1 MNEPSGITASSSR
14 VLVGVATYN
23 EVDNLPRLI
32 SAIRTALPSADILIT
47 DDNSPDGTG
56 QVAERLAA
64 ADSHIKVVHRPGKLG
79 LGTAILAGMTY
90 ARTYGYDFFI
100 SMDADFSHDP
110 RYLPALTQRTAGAD
124 VVIGSR
130 YIPGGGVRNWP
141 WSRYLISRLVNVLC
155 RVLLALPVN
164 DASGGFRCYRVG
176 LLDRLRFDGLRSK
189 GYSFQEEM
197 LYRCRQAGAGI
208 AEVPIVFVDR
218 QRGASKVNVQEM
230 VRSLAVL
237 LALGFQ
243 AWSGEAY
250 ACQRRHR

>member
-1 MNEPSGITASSSR
+1 MNDPSGCPASPSR
-14 VLVGVATYN
+14 ILVGVATYN
-23 EVDNLPRLI
+23 EADNLPHLI
-32 SAIRTALPSADILIT
+32 AAIRSALPLADVLVT

-64 ADSHIKVVHRPGKLG
+64 TDPQIKVVHRPGKMG
-79 LGTAILAGMTY
+79 LGTAILAGMAY
-90 ARTYGYDFFI
+90 AQTHGYDFFI

-110 RYLPALTQRTAGAD
+110 CYLPALTRPLAWAD

-155 RVLLALPVN
+155 RVLLALPAN
-164 DASGGFRCYRVG
+164 DVSGGFRCYRVA
-176 LLDRLRFDGLRSK
+176 LLQRLRFTGLRSK

-197 LYRCRQAGAGI
+197 LYRCRQAGAQI

-218 QRGASKVNVQEM
+218 QRGASKVNFREM

-237 LALGFQ
+237 LTLGWQ
-243 AWSGEAY
+243 AWSGEA
-250 ACQRRHR
+250 